1 MPAVGTVLVCG
12 LCLCTHMPSQ
22 AAATCMLRCT
32 CSLLGGMG
40 RPDRS
45 PSGPVQIGRTASDG
59 TSHCVC
65 VYGCGGPPSAA
76 LGNLVVNSPENQ
88 HAIAAAG
95 GVAVVVGAMRGHP
108 EVADVQ
114 QNGCSG
120 A

>member
-1 MPAVGTVLVCG
+1 MSALGTVLVCG

-45 PSGPVQIGRTASDG
+45 LSGRVQIGRTASDG
-59 TSHCVC
+59 ASEC
-65 VYGCGGPPSAA
+65 VYGCGGLPSAA
-76 LGNLVVNSPENQ
+76 LGLLAANSPENKQ
-88 HAIAAAG
+88 AIAAAG